1 MYLKKKREP
10 NGDIYLSIMEKYYDS
25 QKKIA
30 RERTVEGIGH
40 ISELKKEYYDPV
52 AHFTRYAR
60 NSLNRR
66 KKKKQL
72 LLQ

>member
-1 MYLKKKREP
+1 MYLKKKKEP

-40 ISELKKEYYDPV
+40 VSELKKNTMTLLP
-52 AHFTRYAR
+52 TLPSTQR
-60 NSLNRR
+60 NSLSRR
-66 KKKKQL
+66 KKKRH
-72 LLQ
+72 